1 MSLSV
6 QRRPQRQVQA
16 AVLTKPEALA
26 ERSASPLS
34 QALVAAALAGH
45 GLDGMGPVIVLDLAL
60 TEAGV
65 APEHRLLNAS
75 QERLREAMGLAQTE
89 LGLLSL
95 DAGAVEGDVLTGD
108 VESSAEQSAEGAA
121 SEANLSAVMRAALS
135 VFRHAY
141 GDAPP
146 DVMRRVETMLGG
158 GSPLASDQ
166 AERFGAVLGHDLSDV
181 RVHVGAEVSALA
193 RALNAHAFTVGTDI
207 FFGSGELSPGTP
219 GGDRLLLHE
228 LTHVAQA
235 IEGRLPTEGGVSD
248 PSDHA
253 EREASF
259 NERALAPQ
267 LDAVDAGW
275 GADVAFDA
283 PAVESPG
290 LAQAGGESAT
300 VSLSAQTAQAAPTA
314 QAPGAPGQAGQG
326 QGERLI
332 CQDPSAL
339 VLDEDLQPKEPSAPV
354 PVGVELTVLDQRQ
367 EGEEVYVRVAQATAN
382 QGEAPNPLGWV
393 KRSDLVAANSQG
405 VPGQAPP
412 GMSVA
417 GNGGA
422 GLGVSGNGG
431 LGVS

>member
-95 DAGAVEGDVLTGD
+95 DAGAIEGDVLTGD

-228 LTHVAQA
+228 LTPLHPAQRVWRLALVLRGLGHTHVD
-235 IEGRLPTEGGVSD
+235 L
-248 PSDHA
+248 
-253 EREASF
+253 F
-259 NERALAPQ
+259 ALLALVQNGQ
-267 LDAVDAGW
+267 LDAHGHGGRGLLGLEIFVEHERRGILADETLPLALAAARRARRLRRGSRPR
-275 GADVAFDA
+275 GLRREAHRRRLPARLGHARRLHRRGVERDVADA
-283 PAVESPG
+283 AAAAAHRRGHRLPG
-290 LAQAGGESAT
+290 RRVLRPLRQAG
-300 VSLSAQTAQAAPTA
+300 V
-314 QAPGAPGQAGQG
+314 
-326 QGERLI
+326 
-332 CQDPSAL
+332 
-339 VLDEDLQPKEPSAPV
+339 V
-354 PVGVELTVLDQRQ
+354 
-367 EGEEVYVRVAQATAN
+367 
-382 QGEAPNPLGWV
+382 
-393 KRSDLVAANSQG
+393 
-405 VPGQAPP
+405 
-412 GMSVA
+412 
-417 GNGGA
+417 A
-422 GLGVSGNGG
+422 GLGRGA
-431 LGVS
+431 LPPAHAARRPP

>member
-16 AVLTKPEALA
+16 AVLTKPEAQG
-26 ERSASPLS
+26 ERTASPLS
-34 QALVAAALAGH
+34 QALVAEALAGH

-75 QERLREAMGLAQTE
+75 QERLREAMGLAQIE
-89 LGLLSL
+89 LGFGSL
-95 DAGAVEGDVLTGD
+95 DADALDADVITGD
-108 VESSAEQSAEGAA
+108 VEANTEAQSGGAA
-121 SEANLSAVMRAALS
+121 AEANFSAVLRAARS

-158 GSPLASDQ
+158 GSPLPSDQ
-166 AERFGAVLGHDLSDV
+166 AARFGAVLDHDLSDV
-181 RVHVGAEVSALA
+181 RIHVGAEVSALA

-275 GADVAFDA
+275 GVDVAFDA
-283 PAVESPG
+283 PSISAPAESQ
-290 LAQAGGESAT
+290 AATAGGEST
-300 VSLSAQTAQAAPTA
+300 VSLSAQTAQSAPTA
-314 QAPGAPGQAGQG
+314 QAPGGNAAGG
-326 QGERLI
+326 DQGERLI

-339 VLDEDLQPKEPSAPV
+339 VLDEDLSPKEPTTPV
-354 PVGVELTVLDQRQ
+354 PVGVELTVLEQRQ

-382 QGEAPNPLGWV
+382 QGEGPNPLGWV
-393 KRSDLVAANSQG
+393 KRSELVAANRQG

-417 GNGGA
+417 GGPSAQGKMAGA
-422 GLGVSGNGG
+422 
-431 LGVS
+431 

>member
-16 AVLTKPEALA
+16 AVLTKPEGLD
-26 ERSASPLS
+26 ERSTSPLS
-34 QALVAAALAGH
+34 QALVAAALEGH

-75 QERLREAMGLAQTE
+75 QERLREVMGLAQTE

-95 DAGAVEGDVLTGD
+95 DAEASGADVVTGD
-108 VESSAEQSAEGAA
+108 VQSAGEEGAQGA
-121 SEANLSAVMRAALS
+121 ADLSAVMRAALS

-158 GSPLASDQ
+158 GSPLAPDQ
-166 AERFGAVLGHDLSDV
+166 AARFGAVLDHDLSDV

-235 IEGRLPTEGGVSD
+235 IEGRLPTEGGVSH

-267 LDAVDAGW
+267 LDAVDSGW
-275 GADVAFDA
+275 GMNVALDA

-290 LAQAGGESAT
+290 VAQTSGESAT
-300 VSLSAQTAQAAPTA
+300 VSLSAQTAQSGGTLHVE
-314 QAPGAPGQAGQG
+314 GAKP
-326 QGERLI
+326 
-332 CQDPSAL
+332 
-339 VLDEDLQPKEPSAPV
+339 
-354 PVGVELTVLDQRQ
+354 
-367 EGEEVYVRVAQATAN
+367 
-382 QGEAPNPLGWV
+382 
-393 KRSDLVAANSQG
+393 
-405 VPGQAPP
+405 
-412 GMSVA
+412 
-417 GNGGA
+417 
-422 GLGVSGNGG
+422 
-431 LGVS
+431 

>member
-1 MSLSV
+1 MSLST

-26 ERSASPLS
+26 DRSSSPLS
-34 QALVAAALAGH
+34 QALVSAALAGH

-60 TEAGV
+60 SEAGV

-75 QERLREAMGLAQTE
+75 QERLREVMGLAQSE
-89 LGLLSL
+89 LGL
-95 DAGAVEGDVLTGD
+95 DAIDADALGVVSEAVAEDEAAAVESAAPEANVGAVL
-108 VESSAEQSAEGAA
+108 
-121 SEANLSAVMRAALS
+121 RAALA

-146 DVMRRVETMLGG
+146 DVMRRVESMLGG
-158 GSPLASDQ
+158 GSPLAPDQ
-166 AERFGAVLGHDLSDV
+166 AARFGAVLGHDLSDV
-181 RVHVGAEVSALA
+181 RVHVGAEVGALA
-193 RALNAHAFTVGTDI
+193 RALNAHAFTVGTDV

-248 PSDHA
+248 PSDSA

-267 LDAVDAGW
+267 LDAIDSGW
-275 GADVAFDA
+275 GEEVSFDA
-283 PAVESPG
+283 PAVAAPVES
-290 LAQAGGESAT
+290 QAATTGGEAT
-300 VSLSAQTAQAAPTA
+300 VSLSALSAPSPT
-314 QAPGAPGQAGQG
+314 QAPRGDDGQAQE
-326 QGERLI
+326 GERLV
-332 CQDPSAL
+332 CQDPAAL
-339 VLDEDLQPKEPSAPV
+339 VLDEDLQPKEPSTPV
-354 PVGVELTVLDQRQ
+354 PVGVELTVLETRR

-382 QGEAPNPLGWV
+382 QGEGPSPLGWV
-393 KRSDLVAANSQG
+393 KRSELVAPNAQG

-412 GMSVA
+412 GMSPA
-417 GNGGA
+417 PGGP
-422 GLGVSGNGG
+422 GR
-431 LGVS
+431 

>member
-1 MSLSV
+1 MSLST

-26 ERSASPLS
+26 DRSASPLS
-34 QALVAAALAGH
+34 QALIAAAVEGH
-45 GLDGMGPVIVLDLAL
+45 GLDGLGPVIVLDLAL

-75 QERLREAMGLAQTE
+75 QERLREVMGLAQTE
-89 LGLLSL
+89 LGYGSL
-95 DAGAVEGDVLTGD
+95 DTDALDADLLTGD
-108 VESSAEQSAEGAA
+108 VEANTEAEAQSA
-121 SEANLSAVMRAALS
+121 SPEANLGAVLRAALS

-158 GSPLASDQ
+158 GSPLAPDQ

-193 RALNAHAFTVGTDI
+193 RALNAHAFTVGTDV

-267 LDAVDAGW
+267 LDTIDSAW
-275 GADVAFDA
+275 GAEVAFDA
-283 PAVESPG
+283 PAVESVSP
-290 LAQAGGESAT
+290 AATTGGEAT
-300 VSLSAQTAQAAPTA
+300 VSLSAQTAPAPQSTQTP
-314 QAPGAPGQAGQG
+314 QAPGGQGAG

-332 CQDPSAL
+332 CHDPSVL
-339 VLDEDLQPKEPSAPV
+339 ILDEDLQPKEPSAPV

-367 EGEEVYVRVAQATAN
+367 EGEEVYVRVAQAATN

-393 KRSDLVAANSQG
+393 KRSDLSAPNSQG

-417 GNGGA
+417 GNGG
-422 GLGVSGNGG
+422 GVGVS
-431 LGVS
+431 

>member
-26 ERSASPLS
+26 EQSASPLS
-34 QALVAAALAGH
+34 QALVAAALAGQ

-75 QERLREAMGLAQTE
+75 QERLREAMGLAQME

-95 DAGAVEGDVLTGD
+95 DAGALGNDVITGD
-108 VESSAEQSAEGAA
+108 VEAEASAEGAA

-166 AERFGAVLGHDLSDV
+166 AERFGAVLGHDLGDV

-235 IEGRLPTEGGVSD
+235 IEGRLPTEGGVSN

-267 LDAVDAGW
+267 LDAVDSGW
-275 GADVAFDA
+275 GMNVELDA

-290 LAQAGGESAT
+290 VAQTSGESAT
-300 VSLSAQTAQAAPTA
+300 VSLSAQTAQSAPTA
-314 QAPGAPGQAGQG
+314 QAPGAPGGGQG

-339 VLDEDLQPKEPSAPV
+339 VLDEDLQPKEPTTPV
-354 PVGVELTVLDQRQ
+354 PVGVELTVLEQRQ
-367 EGEEVYVRVAQATAN
+367 EGEEVYVRVAQATQN

-393 KRSDLVAANSQG
+393 KRSELVAANSQG

-412 GMSVA
+412 GMSVV
-417 GNGGA
+417 GNGG
-422 GLGVSGNGG
+422 GGGGNGG

>member
-95 DAGAVEGDVLTGD
+95 DAGAIEGDVLTGD

-290 LAQAGGESAT
+290 LAQAGAESAT

>member
-65 APEHRLLNAS
+65 APEHRLLNVS

-95 DAGAVEGDVLTGD
+95 DAGAIEGDVLTGD

-267 LDAVDAGW
+267 LDAVDSGW
-275 GADVAFDA
+275 GMNVALDA

-290 LAQAGGESAT
+290 VAQTSGESAT
-300 VSLSAQTAQAAPTA
+300 VSLSAQTAQSAPTA
-314 QAPGAPGQAGQG
+314 QAPGAPGGGQG

-339 VLDEDLQPKEPSAPV
+339 VLDEDLQPKEPSTPV

-417 GNGGA
+417 GNGGG

>member
-16 AVLTKPEALA
+16 AVLTKPEGLD
-26 ERSASPLS
+26 ERSTSPLS
-34 QALVAAALAGH
+34 QALVAAALEGH

-75 QERLREAMGLAQTE
+75 QERLREVMGLAQTE

-95 DAGAVEGDVLTGD
+95 DAEASGADVVTGD
-108 VESSAEQSAEGAA
+108 VQSAGEEGAQGA
-121 SEANLSAVMRAALS
+121 ADLSAVMRAALS

-158 GSPLASDQ
+158 GSPLAPDQ
-166 AERFGAVLGHDLSDV
+166 AARFGAVLDHDLSDV

-235 IEGRLPTEGGVSD
+235 IEGRLPTEGGVSH

-267 LDAVDAGW
+267 LDAVDSGW

-283 PAVESPG
+283 PAVESP
-290 LAQAGGESAT
+290 AMVQSGGESTT
-300 VSLSAQTAQAAPTA
+300 VSLSAQTAQSTPTA
-314 QAPGAPGQAGQG
+314 QAPGVPGQAGQG

-339 VLDEDLQPKEPSAPV
+339 VLDEDLQPKEPSTPL
-354 PVGVELTVLDQRQ
+354 PLGVELTVLDQRQ
-367 EGEEVYVRVAQATAN
+367 EGEELYVRVAQAAQN

-393 KRSDLVAANSQG
+393 KRSELTAPNSQG

-417 GNGGA
+417 GNGGGGA
-422 GLGVSGNGG
+422 GGGNG
-431 LGVS
+431 LS